1 MNDQPVL
8 SDEGFLVQQPAFQG
22 SLGKLAYALRSG
34 QVSPQQIDVLALVR
48 TYLTYFNQY
57 AQDNLDAASDALPL
71 VARVIELKV
80 RLLLPRPPRLAED
93 AEETELETTLEAITL
108 LEDLEHAIDFLCRRR
123 EARRIILP
131 ARTPPPIYPRE
142 ARPLKIKLDTLKDLA
157 SRYRFDS
164 YFELA
169 RERLTMAG
177 AIKQLMHRLKQL
189 RRGTLLDLVEHK
201 SWEVV
206 SVTFAG
212 MLELFKEGRIDAYQA
227 EPYDDIELEVRQAQR
242 KAA

>member
-1 MNDQPVL
+1 MNDQPII

-22 SLGKLAYALRSG
+22 SLGELAYALRSG

-48 TYLTYFNQY
+48 TYLAYFNHH

-80 RLLLPRPPRLAED
+80 RLLLPRPPKLAED
-93 AEETELETTLEAITL
+93 AEETIETTLEAITL
-108 LEDLEHAIDFLCRRR
+108 LEDLEHAIDFLRRR
-123 EARRIILP
+123 RDARRIIMP
-131 ARTPPPIYPRE
+131 ARTPSPSYPRE
-142 ARPLKIKLDTLKDLA
+142 ERPLRIKLDTLKDLA

-177 AIKQLMHRLKQL
+177 AIKQLMHRLKRL
-189 RRGTLLDLVEHK
+189 RRGTLFELVEHK
-201 SWEVV
+201 SWEVI
-206 SVTFAG
+206 SITFAG

-227 EPYDDIELEVRQAQR
+227 EPFSDIELEVRQAER